1 EENIPFILEVL
12 NFLDSPRQQVMLEA
26 AVWEVTDALDTQLG
40 AEVSIAKREGGRT
53 FFELFHSR
61 FDTQAFINALTA
73 GQPFQGGTLEFV
85 NTADGHEA
93 KIDIVLQ
100 FLQTR
105 GYADL
110 VAQPRMRVMAGEIAR
125 IFTGTQIP
133 FSERLKVQGTR
144 REFEV
149 KYREVGVQLD
159 ILPTLVGQDE
169 IEVVLVPS
177 VSEVGGFTD
186 SAVTGVSSPI
196 IISRRAATK
205 VRVGNRELI
214 TIGGL
219 DQKRTLVSESKVP
232 ILGDIPLIKY
242 LFRYKREI
250 KKNIQVWFTVRPT
263 IAGEAERII
272 LPELTG
278 VR

>member
-1 EENIPFILEVL
+1 
-12 NFLDSPRQQVMLEA
+12 
-26 AVWEVTDALDTQLG
+26 
-40 AEVSIAKREGGRT
+40 
-53 FFELFHSR
+53 
-61 FDTQAFINALTA
+61 
-73 GQPFQGGTLEFV
+73 
-85 NTADGHEA
+85 
-93 KIDIVLQ
+93 
-100 FLQTR
+100 
-105 GYADL
+105 
-110 VAQPRMRVMAGEIAR
+110 MRVMAGEIAR

-272 LPELTG
+272 LPGLTG